1 MDRRSIGDQSHVNV
15 EKATLCQNVIE
26 ILSSDD
32 EEKEEEKERN
42 CCVTIKD
49 YSATSTSTCND
60 NIISKEAP
68 DNTKRPSTTHE
79 STDSTDSTESK
90 ERRKKV
96 ITYQNSA
103 YVQHLAEICHD
114 ILHDERWKT
123 IEDKKRLFQWESG
136 DDLSV
141 IHAFDRLYIPMDGM
155 NSNDNNVIRSKS
167 NEEEESDSP
176 NCEQS
181 ARCLHLYSRLFHRKG
196 PWYSLPDIFIRYYH
210 RDYIRR
216 KLYKNNSCND
226 HPGIDYDM
234 NHNESTNNDDADPSA
249 QKEVI
254 ITWSWIE
261 ECLLYCF
268 NDIHCLIRNGFF
280 RSFKSE
286 EECGTIIGSND
297 SICTMKEKENILRK
311 LGGKPK
317 VKQSFH
323 NTSFDENTPHSS
335 KKRRKRMKLYR
346 ENEILKQMKSQN
358 TIFAFAHSRTR
369 SVLPVEKHVS
379 SILLESFAQ
388 KLSAE
393 VNKSLY
399 KQGLKTNQKSI
410 NEIIKLIKET
420 WKKVS
425 SLNVLPIGFRLREAP
440 LVSLRRC
447 ARIYLI
453 AGNGPGNMR
462 FDGSNAWLTI
472 YERTAVDDT
481 SLKELH
487 DSRSFASDVC
497 TIPDPPD
504 ACQWHK
510 VDFIGLNYRLGL
522 VSCHFMNNYS
532 RLPSS
537 RMSKYHNDAISN
549 VNVEVN
555 IFKDIQSFH
564 IWELCIEFRNM
575 IDYLIQWNNLV
586 LYTYRK
592 KNSSDKNERSSMPV
606 NACPMHNNFDF
617 LSTVGRRKIID
628 KFLSYL
634 NGSRC
639 SETIHESV
647 ETAISSISDKQ
658 GNEDEDSFITDAERI
673 VFVCGLICQHILLFS
688 LEGMLSKEMMYLIN
702 RPWLRH
708 LCWQSC
714 MSYLIWDC
722 VEITEKRG
730 YHQIAIGMLETIFHG
745 SKIRDHTSRQ
755 QKTIK
760 DGYMQVLLSRR
771 VRGKVYDRIALD
783 EKHVMRKNKN
793 EQKNTKKIKHQEKQL
808 KSQYEER
815 ISYLFRELATASAVP
830 FRYVNLCYLIYEA
843 QNCN

>member
-1 MDRRSIGDQSHVNV
+1 MDSRSICDQSHGNV
-15 EKATLCQNVIE
+15 EKALCQNVIE

-32 EEKEEEKERN
+32 EEKEEEKDRN
-42 CCVTIKD
+42 CCVTIKENT
-49 YSATSTSTCND
+49 AASTCND

-68 DNTKRPSTTHE
+68 NNTKRLSTTHE
-79 STDSTDSTESK
+79 STELK
-90 ERRKKV
+90 EKRKKI

-123 IEDKKRLFQWESG
+123 IEEKNRLFQWESG

-141 IHAFDRLYIPMDGM
+141 IHAFDRLYIPMDG
-155 NSNDNNVIRSKS
+155 SNDNNGTGSKS
-167 NEEEESDSP
+167 NEEDKEEEESDSP

-216 KLYKNNSCND
+216 KLYENNSCNN
-226 HPGIDYDM
+226 HPGTNDYM
-234 NHNESTNNDDADPSA
+234 NHNESTNADADADASA

-254 ITWSWIE
+254 ITWSCIE
-261 ECLLYCF
+261 ECLVDCL
-268 NDIHCLIRNGFF
+268 NDINCLMTNGFF
-280 RSFKSE
+280 RSFRSE
-286 EECGTIIGSND
+286 EECGTIIGNND

-317 VKQSFH
+317 VQQSFD
-323 NTSFDENTPHSS
+323 NTSFDENTSHNS
-335 KKRRKRMKLYR
+335 KRRRKRMKLYR

-358 TIFAFAHSRTR
+358 TIFAHSRTR
-369 SVLPVEKHVS
+369 SVLPVAKHVS

-388 KLSAE
+388 KLSVE
-393 VNKSLY
+393 VNKSLH

-410 NEIIKLIKET
+410 NEIINMINER
-420 WKKVS
+420 WKTVS
-425 SLNVLPIGFRLREAP
+425 SLNVLPISFRLREAP

-472 YERTAVDDT
+472 YERSAIDDS

-510 VDFIGLNYRLGL
+510 VDFVGLNYRLGL

-532 RLPSS
+532 RLPSRS
-537 RMSKYHNDAISN
+537 MSKYHNVAISN
-549 VNVEVN
+549 IN
-555 IFKDIQSFH
+555 IFKDIESFH

-575 IDYLIQWNNLV
+575 IDYLIQWNSLV

-592 KNSSDKNERSSMPV
+592 KNSTDKNERSSMPV
-606 NACPMHNNFDF
+606 EACPMHNNFDF
-617 LSTVGRRKIID
+617 LSTVGRRKIIV
-628 KFLSYL
+628 KFLKK

-639 SETIHESV
+639 IDTIHESV
-647 ETAISSISDKQ
+647 ETAISSISNKQ
-658 GNEDEDSFITDAERI
+658 GNEDSFITDAERI

-688 LEGMLSKEMMYLIN
+688 LEGMPSKEMMYLIN

-714 MSYLIWDC
+714 MAYLIWDC

-730 YHQIAIGMLETIFHG
+730 YHQIAMGMLETILHG

-771 VRGKVYDRIALD
+771 VRGKVYERIVLD
-783 EKHVMRKNKN
+783 EKHAMRKNKN
-793 EQKNTKKIKHQEKQL
+793 QQKNTKKMKNQEKQL

-815 ISYLFRELATASAVP
+815 INYMFRDLATASAVP
-830 FRYVNLCYLIYEA
+830 FRYVNLYAIFFTRRKIVT
-843 QNCN
+843 NK